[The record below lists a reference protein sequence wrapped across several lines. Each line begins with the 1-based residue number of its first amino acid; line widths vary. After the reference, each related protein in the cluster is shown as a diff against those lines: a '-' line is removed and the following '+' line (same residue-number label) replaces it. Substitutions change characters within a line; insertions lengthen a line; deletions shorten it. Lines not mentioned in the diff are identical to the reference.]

1 MHIYEIE
8 NKNNDLVFKMQEN
21 HFQKKKIIID
31 FELKS
36 LKGLFKNC
44 SDLIELSIIKCNR
57 KDIIDIREMFFD
69 CKNLDK
75 LNIANLKTD
84 NVTDM
89 GYLFS
94 RCSKLENINV
104 LNFNTNMQNNLKI

>member
-1 MHIYEIE
+1 
-8 NKNNDLVFKMQEN
+8 
-21 HFQKKKIIID
+21 
-31 FELKS
+31 
-36 LKGLFKNC
+36 
-44 SDLIELSIIKCNR
+44 
-57 KDIIDIREMFFD
+57 MFFG

-104 LNFNTNMQNNLKI
+104 LKFNTNMQNNLKI